1 MFFYV
6 DTILPTIDQN
16 QFAYQRGKSTVDAII
31 CAIDKLTRSL
41 DESHTKYV
49 TSVFLDMSKAFDK
62 MDRGK
67 LMIMLAE
74 RGVCANLLGI
84 IHSFLY
90 NRHQSVRIDKAC
102 SDNQHV
108 GNGTPQGTLLGPMFW
123 LLYVDTLQLP
133 HDMIKYAD
141 DLTLIAHPTKHL
153 ENPQSLQPAIDD
165 IAKWCSDHNMVAN
178 AKKSATVHFTNKY
191 ARSDTSTAPP
201 VTLNGE
207 HIPTQRQ
214 TKFLGLTIDNN
225 LTFSQ
230 HINMVGEKIRPLTYV
245 LTNLKRSGLPKD
257 LLVRFYTGCIR
268 PKMTYGCPAWY
279 PMLSSTSKEQ
289 LLSLEKLALK
299 IISPALGDYQDRISA
314 LELTPLDDYIDQQ
327 CRKYIDKIKWPDHCL
342 HKLLPKCQTESRR
355 SARLKPRAVTTCR
368 TELRRNTLLLS
379 YANQDI
385 ISYKE

>member
-1 MFFYV
+1 M
-6 DTILPTIDQN
+6 
-16 QFAYQRGKSTVDAII
+16 
-31 CAIDKLTRSL
+31 
-41 DESHTKYV
+41 
-49 TSVFLDMSKAFDK
+49 
-62 MDRGK
+62 
-67 LMIMLAE
+67 
-74 RGVCANLLGI
+74 GI
-84 IHSFLY
+84 IHSFLD

-108 GNGTPQGTLLGPMFW
+108 GNGNIAGTNVSASVCGHSPT
-123 LLYVDTLQLP
+123 TL
-133 HDMIKYAD
+133 DMIKYAD

-178 AKKSATVHFTNKY
+178 AKKSATVYFTNKY

-268 PKMTYGCPAWY
+268 LKMTYMYGCPAWY

-299 IISPALGDYQDRISA
+299 IISPAFGDYQDRISA
-314 LELTPLDDYIDQQ
+314 L
-327 CRKYIDKIKWPDHCL
+327 
-342 HKLLPKCQTESRR
+342 
-355 SARLKPRAVTTCR
+355 
-368 TELRRNTLLLS
+368 
-379 YANQDI
+379 
-385 ISYKE
+385 